1 MIEKLIIN
9 GARAVVEK
17 YSERLGSGLVE
28 IVRPPIFEGYRINYS
43 YPVSK
48 PCPGCGHTTY
58 HTNDPEVAFCPCCR
72 RTLYIIE

>member
-28 IVRPPIFEGYRINYS
+28 IVRPPVFEGYRIN
-43 YPVSK
+43 
-48 PCPGCGHTTY
+48 
-58 HTNDPEVAFCPCCR
+58 
-72 RTLYIIE
+72 